1 MEMNVINSLK
11 GEAYDY
17 LSMQIKNNNI
27 QPNTRI
33 NETLIA
39 THLNMSRTP
48 VRQAIYQLEKEGEI
62 EHRLYQGFYV
72 REKKIDIHTYINL
85 LDVLNLLIKDAV
97 STTRYKTEDYQAL
110 ELQIEKVSEANELM
124 SYITN
129 QTRFFL
135 KLLEIKG
142 NQFAYAAGHSLCVK
156 LEQLS
161 NMEVK
166 EAILEA
172 KQKTVMY
179 MEKITN
185 HLRRK
190 ERSLALQTLEDMHNY
205 FILHALKRVG

>member
-1 MEMNVINSLK
+1 MNAINSLK
-11 GEAYDY
+11 GEAYEY
-17 LSMQIKNNNI
+17 LSTQIKNNNI

-85 LDVLNLLIKDAV
+85 LDVLTLLIKDAV
-97 STTRYKTEDYQAL
+97 STTRYKDEDFQAL
-110 ELQIEKVSEANELM
+110 DEKIEEAVYATDHTAYLR
-124 SYITN
+124 N
-129 QTRFFL
+129 QMNFFL

-142 NQFAYAAGHSLCVK
+142 NQFAYTAGNSLCTK
-156 LEQLS
+156 LENLS

-166 EAILEA
+166 EAIMEA
-172 KQKTVMY
+172 KQKTIIY
-179 MEKITN
+179 MEKIRS
-185 HLRRK
+185 HLRLK

-205 FILHALKRVG
+205 YILQSLKRIK

>member
-1 MEMNVINSLK
+1 MNAINSLK

-17 LSMQIKNNNI
+17 LSTQIKNNNI

-85 LDVLNLLIKDAV
+85 LDVLTLLIKDAV
-97 STTRYKTEDYQAL
+97 STTRYKNEDFQAL
-110 ELQIEKVSEANELM
+110 DEKIEEAVYATDQTTYLR
-124 SYITN
+124 N
-129 QTRFFL
+129 QMNFFL

-142 NQFAYAAGHSLCVK
+142 NQFAYAAGNSLCTK
-156 LEQLS
+156 LENLS

-166 EAILEA
+166 EAIMEA
-172 KQKTVMY
+172 KQKTIIY
-179 MEKITN
+179 MEKITS
-185 HLRRK
+185 HLRLK

-205 FILHALKRVG
+205 YILQSLKRIK

>member
-1 MEMNVINSLK
+1 MNAINSLK
-11 GEAYDY
+11 GEAYEY
-17 LSMQIKNNNI
+17 LSTQIKNNNI

-85 LDVLNLLIKDAV
+85 LDVLTLLIKDAV
-97 STTRYKTEDYQAL
+97 STTRYKDEDFQAL
-110 ELQIEKVSEANELM
+110 DEKIEEAVYATDHTTYLR
-124 SYITN
+124 N
-129 QTRFFL
+129 QMNFFL

-142 NQFAYAAGHSLCVK
+142 NQFAYTAGNSLCTK
-156 LEQLS
+156 LENLS

-166 EAILEA
+166 EAIMEA
-172 KQKTVMY
+172 KQKTIIY
-179 MEKITN
+179 MEKITS
-185 HLRRK
+185 HLRLK

-205 FILHALKRVG
+205 YILQSLKRIK